1 MAMTKCEK
9 GHIYDSA
16 QGGCPICGKGA
27 SGFVMDDIPATGPV
41 ESGWTGGFVPGDG
54 GRGGYADAIN
64 PYVPSDPV
72 GMTQAVTTPGFTE
85 GDFAGGRKVDLDDYD
100 PTEAEPI
107 NGVSGFDPVVGWLVC
122 VKGPNRGRDY
132 RLHSGTNFIG
142 RSKEMDVCIEND
154 QTISKKNAAS
164 ISYDDRSKTFFIQKG
179 EVRNLLYLN
188 GKPVRSDADIV
199 AYDRLEIG
207 STELVFLPLCGEN
220 FDW

>member
-1 MAMTKCEK
+1 
-9 GHIYDSA
+9 
-16 QGGCPICGKGA
+16 
-27 SGFVMDDIPATGPV
+27 
-41 ESGWTGGFVPGDG
+41 
-54 GRGGYADAIN
+54 
-64 PYVPSDPV
+64 
-72 GMTQAVTTPGFTE
+72 
-85 GDFAGGRKVDLDDYD
+85 
-100 PTEAEPI
+100 
-107 NGVSGFDPVVGWLVC
+107 
-122 VKGPNRGRDY
+122 
-132 RLHSGTNFIG
+132 
-142 RSKEMDVCIEND
+142 MDVCIEND